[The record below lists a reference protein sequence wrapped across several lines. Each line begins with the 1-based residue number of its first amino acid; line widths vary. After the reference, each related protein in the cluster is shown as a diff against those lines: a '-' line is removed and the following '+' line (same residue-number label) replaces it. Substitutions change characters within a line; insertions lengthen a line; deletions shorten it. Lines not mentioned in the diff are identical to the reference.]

1 MYKKTIVFKLV
12 LLLLGGVFAQEKRT
26 IKVIVPNKTDEVF
39 ITGNQE
45 SLANWEPGTVKMNKV
60 SDYEREI
67 TLDLTYPA
75 EFKFTKGNWNS
86 EGILKQFND
95 NPNLKLEN
103 DTTTSDFVIKTWS
116 DNIDA
121 QKLGLNYDI
130 RYIHSEYMNTKRL
143 LKIALPMNY
152 DSSKAY
158 PVIYVTD
165 AQSANFQVTKSYVN
179 ALSQT
184 QFNMIPECI
193 VVGIYQTQRNDDF
206 YGIHGGKY
214 FTEFLIEEVVPYI
227 DNNYSTSGFNTMV
240 GHSNGAEYNHKIMLN
255 ETSPFRG
262 FISMS
267 TWLDRKEA
275 VALTSFLNE
284 YNRKTIYYYL
294 ANATLDDAG
303 RSNYGIQFE
312 NICLSTPNTNFKF
325 IKNTVEGD
333 HQTIVPNSLLDGLKF
348 IFQDYSAVDGYDTIM
363 DFDKNY
369 LSNVKETYGVDA
381 FYTME
386 MMGAYWNDIINK
398 KSKEEWEYF
407 VKFVNR
413 EKIFFGKEL
422 DYVNIANGYFSMDMY
437 AENIKAY
444 NKAIDDIDNCED
456 LVFYAN
462 IHRPVT
468 SYIKEGKAM
477 ECIAFI
483 ERARSVLPQEYYLG
497 MTYHIA
503 KVALEH
509 KVELQKGKE
518 ALSYCKDNYKKNRF
532 FNLKTLS
539 ELENMQ

>member
-1 MYKKTIVFKLV
+1 MNHKTIV
-12 LLLLGGVFAQEKRT
+12 LGLAMLFLGSLFAQEKRT

-45 SLANWEPGTVKMNKV
+45 SLGNWNPGTVKLNKV
-60 SDYEREI
+60 SDFEREI

-86 EGILKQFND
+86 EGIVKQFND

-103 DTTTSDFVIKTWS
+103 DTTTSDFIIKTWS

-152 DSSKAY
+152 DSNKAY

-206 YGIHGGKY
+206 YGIRSGKY

-240 GHSNGAEYNHKIMLN
+240 GHSNGAEYNHKMMLN
-255 ETSPFRG
+255 ENNPFRG

-267 TWLDRKEA
+267 TWLEKKEE

-294 ANATLDDAG
+294 ANATLDGPG
-303 RSNYGIQFE
+303 RTAFGNDLE
-312 NICLSTPNTNFKF
+312 KICKDNPNENFKF

-333 HQTIVPNSLLDGLKF
+333 HQTMVPNSLLDGLKF

-381 FYTME
+381 IFTMD
-386 MMGAYWNDIINK
+386 MMGTYWMDITNK
-398 KSKEEWEYF
+398 KSKEEWEYY
-407 VKFVNR
+407 VDFVNR
-413 EKIFFGKEL
+413 EKLFYGKNL
-422 DYVNIANGYFSMDMY
+422 DFVNIANGYFSMDMY
-437 AENIKAY
+437 AENIEAY
-444 NKAIDDIDNCED
+444 NKAIEDIDNCED
-456 LVFYAN
+456 IVFYLN
-462 IHRPVT
+462 IHRPIT
-468 SYIKEGKAM
+468 SYIKEGKAV
-477 ECIAFI
+477 ECISFL
-483 ERARSVLPQEYYLG
+483 ERARSVLPKEYYLG

-503 KVALEH
+503 KVSLEN
-509 KVELQKGKE
+509 KVELEKGKE
-518 ALSYCKDNYKKNRF
+518 ALAYCKDNYKKNSIF
-532 FNLKTLS
+532 TEE
-539 ELENMQ
+539 ELETLR